1 MKNFATALLLF
12 AFIVMNAQTETMDI
26 KTSSVTVDNLIEF
39 IVNDFEY
46 NIETGIKSNITLVVE
61 TKNYT
66 ISRDKKFFLKQA
78 IHLMSKRLNSYD
90 KISVISYNKNNGV
103 VFKPISVSNKD
114 GMLNKIMRFKVKKHN
129 DLFGIDLAYSM
140 AKEHY
145 EDNGRNLVII
155 VRDGENFVA
164 GLEIDTQNEGEGR
177 VVKTGVVISALGLLP
192 GLINAIKN

>member
-1 MKNFATALLLF
+1 M
-12 AFIVMNAQTETMDI
+12 
-26 KTSSVTVDNLIEF
+26 
-39 IVNDFEY
+39 
-46 NIETGIKSNITLVVE
+46 
-61 TKNYT
+61 
-66 ISRDKKFFLKQA
+66 
-78 IHLMSKRLNSYD
+78 
-90 KISVISYNKNNGV
+90 
-103 VFKPISVSNKD
+103 VFRPTSVSNKD

-140 AKEHY
+140 AKENY

-177 VVKTGVVISALGLLP
+177 FVKTGVVISALGLLP

>member
-90 KISVISYNKNNGV
+90 KISVISYNKN
-103 VFKPISVSNKD
+103 K
-114 GMLNKIMRFKVKKHN
+114 
-129 DLFGIDLAYSM
+129 
-140 AKEHY
+140 
-145 EDNGRNLVII
+145 
-155 VRDGENFVA
+155 
-164 GLEIDTQNEGEGR
+164 
-177 VVKTGVVISALGLLP
+177 
-192 GLINAIKN
+192 